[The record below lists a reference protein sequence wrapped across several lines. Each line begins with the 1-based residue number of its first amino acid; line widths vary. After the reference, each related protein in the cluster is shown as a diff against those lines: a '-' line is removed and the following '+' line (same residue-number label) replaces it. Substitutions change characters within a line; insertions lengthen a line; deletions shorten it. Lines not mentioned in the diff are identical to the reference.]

1 MSAVGGSSCKQ
12 CRREKQ
18 KLFLKG
24 IRCFTDKCAVDKKPF
39 VPGQKSK
46 MRLIES
52 EYYMQLR
59 EKQKAKRY
67 YGVLEKQFRNYYR
80 QAVRRKGITG
90 EVLLQLL
97 ETRLDNVIYQM
108 GFAFSRRQAR
118 QLISHGHMA
127 VNGKKV
133 DISSYRV
140 KEGQTI
146 SVMPSSRE
154 IPPILEVKESSGS
167 INIPE
172 WLKVD
177 FQSLTGQVI
186 RVPERNEIKTPV
198 NEQMIVELY
207 SKV

>member
-1 MSAVGGSSCKQ
+1 MNAVGGSSCKL
-12 CRREKQ
+12 CRRERQ

-24 IRCFTDKCAVDKKPF
+24 IRCYTDKCALERKPY
-39 VPGQKSK
+39 VPGQKAK

-52 EYYMQLR
+52 EYYKQLR

-67 YGVLEKQFRNYYR
+67 YGLRERQFRNYYK

-97 ETRLDNVIYQM
+97 ETRLDNVVYLM
-108 GFAFSRRQAR
+108 GFAVSRSQAR
-118 QLISHGHMA
+118 QLVSHGHIA
-127 VNGKKV
+127 VDGKKV
-133 DISSYRV
+133 DIPSYHV

-146 SVMPSSRE
+146 SVMPSSAE
-154 IPPILEVKESSGS
+154 IPPILEAKESAGS
-167 INIPE
+167 ISIPE

-177 FQSLTGQVI
+177 IKNLKGQVL
-186 RVPERNEIKTPV
+186 RMPEREEIKAPV
-198 NEQMIVELY
+198 NEQMVVELY